1 MSEKPLLL
9 EPTKAIVVARAQ
21 RTRTSF
27 VVRLLCAAFGALA
40 VMVGFADIS
49 TRIAHRVFGDNA
61 SMVAFAPVALLN
73 NQPAASAPEST
84 STPKSP
90 LPAGTGMV
98 PVRIKIPS
106 IGVDAN
112 VEQVGLKADGSM
124 DTPKDFG
131 DTAWY
136 KDGPLPGTA
145 GNAVIDGHVNN
156 ALTKAGVFE
165 NLSKVNAG
173 DYVSVYDAQGHA
185 LLYSITRVGDY
196 PYDNAHLAEVFSSQG
211 PSQLVIITC
220 DGDWVSSAHSYNQ
233 RLVVYAVL
241 ITK

>member
-49 TRIAHRVFGDNA
+49 
-61 SMVAFAPVALLN
+61 
-73 NQPAASAPEST
+73 
-84 STPKSP
+84 SP

-185 LLYSITRVGDY
+185 LLYSITRVVDY
-196 PYDNAHLAEVFSSQG
+196 PYDNAPLAEVFSSQG